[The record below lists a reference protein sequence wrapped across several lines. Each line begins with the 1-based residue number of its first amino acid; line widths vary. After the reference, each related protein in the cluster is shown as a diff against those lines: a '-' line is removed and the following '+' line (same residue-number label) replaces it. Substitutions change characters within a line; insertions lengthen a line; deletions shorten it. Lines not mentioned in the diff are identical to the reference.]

1 MHVNQGT
8 FLCIRKLV
16 GVRINTNTK
25 RSKNI
30 YLKKNPVHS
39 DLNMI
44 AFTSLRCRPQ
54 QTTEMWWF
62 KAKPSKPSLNVT
74 LFPVGKFLRL
84 ATEWALWWE
93 QNQYCCLQ
101 NDYIVKEFKLLPLLV
116 IRQQQT
122 VLVPFELKGLFSNN
136 HSSVLMVIIFT
147 VPLTNVLYCMTDR

>member
-30 YLKKNPVHS
+30 YLKKNSALRLKH
-39 DLNMI
+39 DR
-44 AFTSLRCRPQ
+44 FTSLRCRPQ
-54 QTTEMWWF
+54 LRKCDDSMWSF
-62 KAKPSKPSLNVT
+62 VVPSKPSLNIT

-84 ATEWALWWE
+84 PKWALWSE

-101 NDYIVKEFKLLPLLV
+101 NEYIVKEFKLLPLLV

-136 HSSVLMVIIFT
+136 HSRVLMVIIFT
-147 VPLTNVLYCMTDR
+147 VPLTNVL